1 MAPHQLIYLF
11 ARGCFEPRLHLFTHH
26 WGCHRHERVC
36 ATARV
41 RLHVQWMLQQ
51 AHLVA
56 MCQCHWPLCSPS
68 GWYTRSASSDSCSIR
83 GPSRLTDAQTHKRCA
98 TQTRARGQISSE
110 AESEEAW
117 KWIPPLRRSFTYFNR
132 TRVLLAVERDYSR
145 GRFLWLRLKDPWHF
159 LFRFCSLFYFPLVTK
174 RFSNRSLITIT
185 DLVTQLNF

>member
-26 WGCHRHERVC
+26 WGCQRHERVC

-83 GPSRLTDAQTHKRCA
+83 GPSRLTDAQTHKRRA
-98 TQTRARGQISSE
+98 TQTRVREQKSSKRSRRKRGNGFRHSGGALHILIALECCSRSSE
-110 AESEEAW
+110 ITVEADSCDSGW
-117 KWIPPLRRSFTYFNR
+117 RI
-132 TRVLLAVERDYSR
+132 RDT
-145 GRFLWLRLKDPWHF
+145 
-159 LFRFCSLFYFPLVTK
+159 FCFVFVVCFIFP
-174 RFSNRSLITIT
+174 S
-185 DLVTQLNF
+185 